1 MMDRQFYGTRRH
13 VVFVRDRG
21 RVTIPA
27 AVRERYGLEKGT
39 ALILA
44 EAENR
49 LVLFVSHEGYV
60 EAVLDHIGSALKE
73 QGLTVEE
80 VLEEDAEG
88 SVEGGGYLDPLRH

>member
-1 MMDRQFYGTRRH
+1 MDRQFYGTRRH

-44 EAENR
+44 EAEDR
-49 LVLFVSHEGYV
+49 LVLFVSHEEYV
-60 EAVLDHIGSALKE
+60 EAVLDRIGSALKE
-73 QGLTVEE
+73 QGLTVED
-80 VLEEDAEG
+80 VLEERE
-88 SVEGGGYLDPLRH
+88 EGGYLEPLRH